1 MLKSLICCALAF
13 TFFLDPKI
21 GMAATGETP
30 QMISSFD
37 AMNMEDRPSKEEAMK
52 DFVSKDKIKEMLEK
66 QGLDPA
72 TVNERIAGLS
82 DKELNHLASSVQ
94 QQQAGA
100 LLVEIVL
107 ILLIIYLAQRI

>member
-1 MLKSLICCALAF
+1 MLKSFICCALAF

-21 GMAATGETP
+21 SLASSAS
-30 QMISSFD
+30 QDNLISTFD
-37 AMNMEDRPSKEEAMK
+37 AMNMEDRASKEEAMK
-52 DFVSKDKIKEMLEK
+52 DFISKDKIKKMLEK

-72 TVNERIAGLS
+72 TVSERIAGLS
-82 DKELNHLASSVQ
+82 DAELNHLASSVN